1 MRNEQICKTT
11 NIFWRSASL
20 YTLLAIRIRIGIKI
34 TLFSLNWKGA
44 FKASN
49 ETYGNWEHKSSSTN
63 FQVKIMKKRYLVL
76 QTFQQLCSMAS
87 IYLDKICVHFL
98 DQSFFLK
105 YHKILFSSLK
115 LPVICTKILFL
126 KKVVFLLCLVVTLIF

>member
-1 MRNEQICKTT
+1 MYDTRVSVLPRLILLLLHNMRNEQICKTT
-11 NIFWRSASL
+11 NIYWRSASL

-63 FQVKIMKKRYLVL
+63 FQVKIMKKK
-76 QTFQQLCSMAS
+76 
-87 IYLDKICVHFL
+87 KI
-98 DQSFFLK
+98 
-105 YHKILFSSLK
+105 
-115 LPVICTKILFL
+115 PG
-126 KKVVFLLCLVVTLIF
+126 VTNVSTTM